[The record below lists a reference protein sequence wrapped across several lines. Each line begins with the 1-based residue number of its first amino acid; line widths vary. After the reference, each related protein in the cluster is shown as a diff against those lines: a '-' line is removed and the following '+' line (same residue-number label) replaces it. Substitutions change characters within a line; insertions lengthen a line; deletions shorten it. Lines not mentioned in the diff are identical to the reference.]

1 MNLCEGGAVRA
12 IGGGG
17 IGRVR
22 DRWPEP
28 MLARVVAA
36 QEVTLGL
43 LRRLIPRPGQVG
55 LLPGALGA
63 RRKLSPIGGPD
74 VFARRVAFGSECC
87 GVEDVE
93 GAVADL
99 ACDGQSRAAAAA
111 TLDGAFVE
119 HVVGTCAAVRV
130 LRRLDERPPQMA

>member
-1 MNLCEGGAVRA
+1 VQLAVVGSVVCAIAGPNLCWRA
-12 IGGGG
+12 
-17 IGRVR
+17 
-22 DRWPEP
+22 
-28 MLARVVAA
+28 
-36 QEVTLGL
+36 L
-43 LRRLIPRPGQVG
+43 LRRRRSRWGCCGGSFPDRGRLVCCQVRWERAASF
-55 LLPGALGA
+55 LRLV
-63 RRKLSPIGGPD
+63 GPD